1 MPTHHLPHL
10 PCGRLV
16 KHRFSLNS
24 AVPPVQVLTLTCPH
38 PTHPCRLA
46 KRRFYVAED
55 GRIMRRHTHNRHNK
69 SKRSKAALRRLK
81 GDTPLAKGYARKLH
95 KLGFKRKSWY
105 HVKKG

>member
-1 MPTHHLPHL
+1 VNTTSTYPL
-10 PCGRLV
+10 PC
-16 KHRFSLNS
+16 
-24 AVPPVQVLTLTCPH
+24 
-38 PTHPCRLA
+38 CRLA

-69 SKRSKAALRRLK
+69 SKRSKSALRRLK
-81 GDTPLAKGYARKLH
+81 GDTPLAKGNARKLH